1 MTLENIKEILPS
13 DFTITS
19 SSETGKQLYLN
30 QKYKDDMV
38 AKYIF
43 DIDYENE
50 DINLNEFQEKY
61 LSKDYFN
68 SEGNL
73 QWNYYLIFLRNGL
86 PSATKRDIEKDE
98 TYARKFVF
106 TLDELKDY
114 LTYEKAS
121 SAAEE
126 NIVEKWKAQLTEAD
140 LQEVFSNENY
150 VDAVPRY
157 IDNKTKGVEVLQ
169 PVDSKPDETQNF
181 VLDEVSSLKLND
193 DYRDYPEKRNF
204 EFSKVNLIS
213 GPNGVGKTSLMEA
226 IELVITGNNAR
237 NENDLPNPG
246 AIVAKYDVDLD
257 EKEDAF
263 VNSIPKFKARDY
275 YWYNTRYSQR
285 GSNTL
290 HHSFNRYNF
299 YNSDSAYHLSNNAS
313 SNDLTTYL
321 SAIALGTEF
330 GAIRDRV
337 IKFRD
342 RISKKLDKFND
353 TTKREEA
360 IKAKANDQKERLKQ
374 ISDPEEVFQKF
385 LTEVKQLKWKGFLP
399 QTINDETKKFEE
411 DYSVAFS
418 LLNSIIHSKAVKES
432 DVLKRISNLETLKS
446 QLKTLAV
453 NKKELN
459 GKIKEYQK
467 IVVESE
473 STLTR
478 IDNALLYL
486 KKPKS
491 FRIATIDEDIKTLEK
506 GK

>member
-213 GPNGVGKTSLMEA
+213 GP
-226 IELVITGNNAR
+226 
-237 NENDLPNPG
+237 
-246 AIVAKYDVDLD
+246 
-257 EKEDAF
+257 
-263 VNSIPKFKARDY
+263 
-275 YWYNTRYSQR
+275 
-285 GSNTL
+285 
-290 HHSFNRYNF
+290 
-299 YNSDSAYHLSNNAS
+299 
-313 SNDLTTYL
+313 
-321 SAIALGTEF
+321 
-330 GAIRDRV
+330 
-337 IKFRD
+337 
-342 RISKKLDKFND
+342 
-353 TTKREEA
+353 
-360 IKAKANDQKERLKQ
+360 
-374 ISDPEEVFQKF
+374 
-385 LTEVKQLKWKGFLP
+385 
-399 QTINDETKKFEE
+399 
-411 DYSVAFS
+411 
-418 LLNSIIHSKAVKES
+418 
-432 DVLKRISNLETLKS
+432 
-446 QLKTLAV
+446 
-453 NKKELN
+453 
-459 GKIKEYQK
+459 
-467 IVVESE
+467 
-473 STLTR
+473 
-478 IDNALLYL
+478 
-486 KKPKS
+486 
-491 FRIATIDEDIKTLEK
+491 
-506 GK
+506 

>member
-73 QWNYYLIFLRNGL
+73 QWNYYLIFLRNSL

-157 IDNKTKGVEVLQ
+157 IDNKTKDVEVLQ

-204 EFSKVNLIS
+204 EFGKVNLIS

-237 NENDLPNPG
+237 NENDLPNSG

-275 YWYNTRYSQR
+275 Y
-285 GSNTL
+285 
-290 HHSFNRYNF
+290 
-299 YNSDSAYHLSNNAS
+299 
-313 SNDLTTYL
+313 
-321 SAIALGTEF
+321 
-330 GAIRDRV
+330 
-337 IKFRD
+337 
-342 RISKKLDKFND
+342 
-353 TTKREEA
+353 
-360 IKAKANDQKERLKQ
+360 
-374 ISDPEEVFQKF
+374 
-385 LTEVKQLKWKGFLP
+385 
-399 QTINDETKKFEE
+399 
-411 DYSVAFS
+411 
-418 LLNSIIHSKAVKES
+418 
-432 DVLKRISNLETLKS
+432 
-446 QLKTLAV
+446 
-453 NKKELN
+453 
-459 GKIKEYQK
+459 
-467 IVVESE
+467 
-473 STLTR
+473 
-478 IDNALLYL
+478 
-486 KKPKS
+486 
-491 FRIATIDEDIKTLEK
+491 
-506 GK
+506 